1 MVIIVE
7 EEELSDSPFDFTI
20 VFVEA
25 LEVGAFVTLIFTN
38 TSGGEFSWLSE
49 EKVICF
55 VVFCTEG
62 VGGKCVGRKGGEGS
76 GGGVEGGVEG
86 KHFTKFSGSQLQ
98 FSTVL

>member
-1 MVIIVE
+1 M
-7 EEELSDSPFDFTI
+7 
-20 VFVEA
+20 
-25 LEVGAFVTLIFTN
+25 
-38 TSGGEFSWLSE
+38 
-49 EKVICF
+49 ICF